1 MAAFDYL
8 ILDCVVPTV
17 VLGAA
22 PDSIFIK
29 SAQNESKIS
38 RKLWQIEVLLLY
50 L

>member
-8 ILDCVVPTV
+8 ILDCVV

-22 PDSIFIK
+22 TDSIFTK
-29 SAQNESKIS
+29 SAQKESKIS